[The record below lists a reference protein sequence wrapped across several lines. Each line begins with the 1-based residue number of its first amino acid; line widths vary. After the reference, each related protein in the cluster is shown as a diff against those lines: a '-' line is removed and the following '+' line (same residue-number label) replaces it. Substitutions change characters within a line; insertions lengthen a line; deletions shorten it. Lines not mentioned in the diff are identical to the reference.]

1 MIGGARRAYVPGEL
15 LCRRLANTIRAATTG
30 ESIFFRPRRVRV
42 VAYDSP
48 LRHDGRSGFW
58 PGKVADR
65 VRLFICVTAGVS
77 DARARLDAISKQV
90 ELGHPPAPSSENTR
104 KKARLLGDEDKST
117 LDERLFDTTEAH
129 AERELGRLT
138 ILIAWWH
145 WQRCHALP
153 APSRRGLPNDFLP
166 AVDTCSRCRRSR

>member
-1 MIGGARRAYVPGEL
+1 MTGGARRAYVPCEL
-15 LCRRLANTIRAATTG
+15 LCRRLANTVSPS

-48 LRHDGRSGFW
+48 LRHDGWCGFR

-77 DARARLDAISKQV
+77 DARARLDAILKQA
-90 ELGHPPAPSSENTR
+90 EPGHSTAPSSENAR
-104 KKARLLGDEDKST
+104 KKAKLLGDEDKSK
-117 LDERLFDTTEAH
+117 LDEQLFDTAEAH
-129 AERELGRLT
+129 AERKLGRLT

-145 WQRCHALP
+145 LQRCHALP
-153 APSRRGLPNDFLP
+153 AQSRMGLRNDFLP
-166 AVDTCSRCRRSR
+166 AVDTCSRCRRSRWR